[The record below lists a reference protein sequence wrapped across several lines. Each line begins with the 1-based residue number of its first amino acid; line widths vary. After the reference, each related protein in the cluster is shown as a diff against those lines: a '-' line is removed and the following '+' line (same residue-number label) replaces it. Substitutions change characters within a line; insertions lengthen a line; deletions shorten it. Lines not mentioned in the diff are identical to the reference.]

1 LVVFRE
7 GNVLE
12 RLGRVLSFTPS
23 QNIVV
28 KASDKPPKIGTSVVD
43 ENLKVIGKVFD
54 VIGPVSSP
62 YVVVKPA
69 VREPEKLTDKRL
81 YLLLSKKQRSK
92 RE

>member
-1 LVVFRE
+1 LQ
-7 GNVLE
+7 
-12 RLGRVLSFTPS
+12 RLGRVQSLTPS

-28 KASDKPPKIGTSVVD
+28 KAADNPPKIGTSVVD
-43 ENLKVIGKVFD
+43 ENLKVVGKVFD

-69 VREPEKLTDKRL
+69 VREPEKLADKRL